1 MITNFLTFAAKKTT
15 DVGRRKVKIIE
26 NLKIFEIGGKGKGVG
41 EASDGRLVFVPHT
54 APGDL
59 VDVRITKK
67 RKKYFEAVPLRFY
80 EYSGWRTEPICPHY
94 GICGGCQLQHIGYD
108 KQLIVKE
115 NEVLNNLRR
124 IGGVEWKHNEPIL
137 ASPQT
142 EHYRNKMEYAFT
154 DSCWLTA
161 QQIRSGENFDRRGL
175 GFHVPGH
182 WDKILDVEF
191 CALQAEPG
199 NRIRNALRDF
209 AKENNLEFYSPRER
223 KGLLRQLTLRIARSG
238 QIMVLVHFFRPDDK
252 GIALVMNFLKE
263 NFPEITS
270 LLYVINPKPN
280 DTIYDLD
287 VELWAGEPYIFE
299 TLGELQFRI
308 KPKSFF
314 QTNSYQTEN
323 LYRLVKR
330 YAAVEPGQIVYD
342 LYSGTGSISL
352 FIADRAAKVV
362 GIETLPQAV
371 EDARFNAQFNRIDN
385 VEFIAGDAKDL
396 FSGELI
402 REHGKPDVL
411 IMDPPREGL
420 HERVVMQILKLLPKR
435 IVYVSCNSA
444 TQARDLARMKNFYE
458 IRLVRPVDMFPHTY
472 HVENIA
478 VLELKTSPDA

>member
-1 MITNFLTFAAKKTT
+1 MGKH
-15 DVGRRKVKIIE
+15 RKIIIE
-26 NLKIFEIGGKGKGVG
+26 RLGIFEIGGKGKGVG
-41 EASDGRLVFVPHT
+41 EAPDGRLVFVPHT
-54 APGDL
+54 APGDV
-59 VDVRITKK
+59 VDVRVTKK
-67 RKKYFEAVPLRFY
+67 RKKYLEAVSLRFH
-80 EYSGWRTEPICPHY
+80 EYSAWRTEPVCPHY
-94 GICGGCQLQHIGYD
+94 GTCGGCQLQHITYD
-108 KQLIVKE
+108 KQLEVKE

-124 IGGVEWKHNEPIL
+124 IGGVEWGRSEPIV
-137 ASPQT
+137 ASPHT

-154 DSCWLTA
+154 DSRWLTA
-161 QQIRSGENFDRRGL
+161 KQIQSGENFDRRGL

-182 WDKILDVEF
+182 WDKILDVEY

-209 AKENNLEFYSPRER
+209 AKENNLEFYNPRKR
-223 KGLLRQLTLRIARSG
+223 TGFLRQLTLRITRSG

-252 GIALVMNFLKE
+252 GIAGVMNFLQEK
-263 NFPEITS
+263 FPEINS
-270 LLYVINPKPN
+270 LLYVINSKPN

-287 VELWAGEPYIFE
+287 VKLWAGEPYIFE
-299 TLGELQFRI
+299 TLGGLQFRI

-314 QTNSYQTEN
+314 QTNSYQAEN
-323 LYRLVKR
+323 LYRLVKQ
-330 YAAVEPGQIVYD
+330 YAAIEPGQIVYD
-342 LYSGTGSISL
+342 LYSGTGSIAL
-352 FIADRAAKVV
+352 YIADQAAKVV

-402 REHGKPDVL
+402 RKHGKPDVL

-420 HERVVMQILKLLPKR
+420 HERVVMQILKLLPGR

-478 VLELKTSPDA
+478 VLERKTSHDA

>member
-1 MITNFLTFAAKKTT
+1 M
-15 DVGRRKVKIIE
+15 GRRKEKIIE

-41 EASDGRLVFVPHT
+41 QAPDGRLVFVPHT
-54 APGDL
+54 APGD
-59 VDVRITKK
+59 VADVRITKK
-67 RKKYFEAVPLRFY
+67 RKKYFEAVPLRFHA
-80 EYSGWRTEPICPHY
+80 YSVWRTEPLCPHY
-94 GICGGCQLQHIGYD
+94 GICGGCQLQHIFYE
-108 KQLIVKE
+108 KQLEVKE

-124 IGGVEWKHNEPIL
+124 IGGLAWEHNEPIL
-137 ASPQT
+137 ASPRT

-154 DSCWLTA
+154 DSRWLTA
-161 QQIRSGENFDRRGL
+161 EQIRSGDTFDRRGL

-191 CALQAEPG
+191 CVLQAGPG

-209 AKENNLEFYSPRER
+209 AKENHLEFFNPRER
-223 KGLLRQLTLRIARSG
+223 KGFLRQLTLRITRSG
-238 QIMVLVHFFRPDDK
+238 QIMVLVHFFRRDEED
-252 GIALVMNFLKE
+252 IARVMHFLEE

-280 DTIYDLD
+280 DTIYDLE
-287 VELWAGEPYIFE
+287 VEHWAGEPYIFE
-299 TLGELQFRI
+299 NLGGLQFRI

-323 LYRLVKR
+323 LYRSVKE
-330 YAAVEPGQIVYD
+330 YAGIREGQIVYD
-342 LYSGTGSISL
+342 LYSGTGSIAL
-352 FIADRAAKVV
+352 FVADRAAKVV

-371 EDARFNAQFNRIDN
+371 EDARFNAQHNGIDN
-385 VEFIAGDAKDL
+385 VEFMAGDAKDL
-396 FSGELI
+396 FSDELI
-402 REHGKPDVL
+402 RTHGRPDVL

-420 HERVVMQILKLLPKR
+420 HERVVTQILKLLPER

-478 VLELKTSPDA
+478 VLERKTSSDA